1 METVALSHIEHA
13 ATVNHNFPKFSS
25 KVYWM
30 IMTAYEPSPRT
41 KRCSRSTCIF
51 INFFPYTCTTIQ
63 AGTRQE
69 VIEHDDLEAKLK
81 KLYMRL
87 RIVVT
92 LQTPVLVASSLLEM
106 ILTISLIL
114 NSRYP

>member
-1 METVALSHIEHA
+1 MYI
-13 ATVNHNFPKFSS
+13 
-25 KVYWM
+25 Y
-30 IMTAYEPSPRT
+30 
-41 KRCSRSTCIF
+41 
-51 INFFPYTCTTIQ
+51 NFFPYTCTTIQ

-92 LQTPVLVASSLLEM
+92 LQTPALVASSLLEM

-114 NSRYP
+114 NSRYL